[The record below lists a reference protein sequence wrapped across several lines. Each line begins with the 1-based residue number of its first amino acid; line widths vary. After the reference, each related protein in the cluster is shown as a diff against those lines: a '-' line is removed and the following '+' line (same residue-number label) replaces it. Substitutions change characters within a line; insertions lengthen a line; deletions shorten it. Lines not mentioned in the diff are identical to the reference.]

1 MQLHCLNQIR
11 SRLWKFGLACI
22 NEFQQNLLRNKHA
35 KYSHILC
42 TWIARKFSLIYHDK
56 SHAFG
61 FFFFEKTVIILLL
74 QGYNGKQYF
83 KCMTVFIRGT
93 ISHMTLVIFVVKL
106 NISVSRISQIFI
118 FFGRWFNYFG
128 RFSTNTCGL
137 LFCSNDHEMSFCY
150 CASLKLDFYCFHLIG
165 SLLFKWPISFLSNR
179 SLYLKFWN
187 VCAWWKVGS
196 DISNLSYCFILLV
209 SNVELVE

>member
-22 NEFQQNLLRNKHA
+22 NELQQNLLRNKHA
-35 KYSHILC
+35 EYSHILCNSHILC

-61 FFFFEKTVIILLL
+61 FFFFEKTFIILLL

-106 NISVSRISQIFI
+106 NISVSRISQII
-118 FFGRWFNYFG
+118 FFLVAGLIILDVFLQIPVGYYFVQMIMKCLSATVHHLNFTFIVFIWLVH
-128 RFSTNTCGL
+128 FSLNDQY
-137 LFCSNDHEMSFCY
+137 LFYQTDPFIWSFGMFVRGEKSEVISVICHIV
-150 CASLKLDFYCFHLIG
+150 LFY
-165 SLLFKWPISFLSNR
+165 
-179 SLYLKFWN
+179 
-187 VCAWWKVGS
+187 
-196 DISNLSYCFILLV
+196 
-209 SNVELVE
+209 